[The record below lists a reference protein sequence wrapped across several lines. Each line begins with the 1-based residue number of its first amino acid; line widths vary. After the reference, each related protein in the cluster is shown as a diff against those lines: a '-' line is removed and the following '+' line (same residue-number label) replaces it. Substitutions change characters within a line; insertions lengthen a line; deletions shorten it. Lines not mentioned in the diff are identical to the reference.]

1 MKSILAEM
9 SFITVDF
16 AYYFKYKTCKFQFL
30 VTDLELHVSSKDME
44 NATDVCDNNN
54 KAAMRIAV
62 KNSDINAP
70 SGKIR
75 LFQRNSRQNFQ
86 KNTNK

>member
-1 MKSILAEM
+1 
-9 SFITVDF
+9 
-16 AYYFKYKTCKFQFL
+16 
-30 VTDLELHVSSKDME
+30 ME
-44 NATDVCDNNN
+44 NATNVCDNNN